1 MQSKNDNTLFKGAAW
16 YYANFRRGYP
26 ESFYN
31 HLIKVFKLD
40 KSSRVLDLGT
50 GTGQIAIPLSKIV
63 KEVVAVDP
71 DEEMLNE
78 GNTFAK
84 SKGVSNIIWTKS
96 RAEDISNKL
105 GHFNITTMG
114 ASFHWMEQD
123 KVLEKIYE
131 LTNDHG
137 GVVIVSNTSS
147 IHRNRG
153 NDAWKDVVLAT
164 IEKYLGK
171 KRKAG
176 QGYFKEPKDKFEDI
190 LERSRFKVLKTFNNR
205 YTQEWNVDNIIGF
218 LYSTSFASK
227 RFFGDNIENFENELR
242 ANLLKLNKTGK
253 FTETAVLEALLG
265 QKSKEI

>member
-1 MQSKNDNTLFKGAAW
+1 MQSKNDDTLFKGAAW

-31 HLIKVFKLD
+31 HLIKVFNLN
-40 KSSRVLDLGT
+40 KSSRALDLGT
-50 GTGQIAIPLSKIV
+50 GTGQIAIPLSEIV

-71 DEEMLNE
+71 EEEMLNE
-78 GNTFAK
+78 GEIIAE
-84 SKGVSNIIWTKS
+84 SKGISNIVWTKS
-96 RAEDISNKL
+96 RAEDISIRL
-105 GHFNITTMG
+105 GHFDIITMG

-137 GVVIVSNTSS
+137 GVVIVSNTLS

-153 NDAWKDVVLAT
+153 NDAWKDIVLTT

-176 QGYFKEPKDKFEDI
+176 KGYFNETKDKFEDI
-190 LERSRFKVLKTFNNR
+190 LERSEFRVLKSFNDI
-205 YTQEWNVDNIIGF
+205 YIQEWDIDSIIGF
-218 LYSTSFASK
+218 LYSTSYANR
-227 RFFGDNIENFENELR
+227 RFFGDRIEEFENELR
-242 ANLLKLNKTGK
+242 ASLLKINRSGR
-253 FTETAVLEALLG
+253 FTETAVLEVLLG
-265 QKSKEI
+265 QKEQEI